1 MQTRFTAA
9 QLQDPG
15 VAASEPILR
24 KCVHCG
30 FCTATCPTYV
40 LLGDEL
46 DSPRGRIYLIKEML
60 ENGRPAS
67 AEVALHVDR
76 CLSCL
81 ACMTT
86 CPSGVHYQHL
96 IDHARVHVEK
106 TYRRP
111 PLERGLRALLAA
123 VLPHPRRF
131 AAALALV
138 PLARPFARALPRR
151 LRAMLDLVPE
161 RPPSDNAGRAGA
173 NSGARGSHDEDLRDA
188 NGGRRVFAASGKRR
202 ARVGLLSGCV
212 QTILE
217 PSINAA
223 TIRVLTR
230 AGCEVVTISG
240 CCGSLV
246 HHLGR
251 ERDALEFGARVLE
264 QVGAE
269 LRGAGLDALVTNAS
283 GCGTHA
289 KDYGHLFRNH
299 ALATPAAE
307 TSARARDV
315 TELLAEIGLPP
326 VRDPPRL
333 TVAYHSACSMQHGQ
347 KIEEPPR
354 ALLRQAGFVVREIAE
369 GHLCCGSAGTYN
381 ILQPEIAARL
391 RDRKVA
397 SVART
402 GADIVATGNIGCI
415 TQLAGGTEI
424 PVAHTVELLDWA
436 TGGPAPPAWLARRE
450 RRESAQRPPK
460 R

>member
-1 MQTRFTAA
+1 MQTRFSAA

-67 AEVALHVDR
+67 AQIALHVDR

-96 IDHARVHVEK
+96 IDHARVYVEK

-111 PLERGLRALLAA
+111 PIERALRALLAA
-123 VLPHPRRF
+123 VLPYPRRF

-138 PLARPFARALPRR
+138 PLARPFAHLLPVR
-151 LRAMLDLVPE
+151 LRAMLELVPARS
-161 RPPSDNAGRAGA
+161 RP
-173 NSGARGSHDEDLRDA
+173 ARGSAAPGAHAEDSGDRASSHAELRAA
-188 NGGRRVFAASGKRR
+188 NDGRRVFAARGERR
-202 ARVGLLSGCV
+202 ARVGLLLGCV
-212 QTILE
+212 QTVLE

-251 ERDALEFGARVLE
+251 EPEALGFGARVLE
-264 QVGAE
+264 QVGVE
-269 LRGAGLDALVTNAS
+269 IRGAGLDALVANAS

-289 KDYGHLFRNH
+289 KDYGHLFRH
-299 ALATPAAE
+299 HPLAASAAE
-307 TSARARDV
+307 ASARTRDV

-326 VRDPPRL
+326 VQDPPRL
-333 TVAYHSACSMQHGQ
+333 VVAYHSACSMQHGQ
-347 KIEEPPR
+347 KIDEPPR
-354 ALLRQAGFVVREIAE
+354 ALLRQAGFVVREIPE

-397 SVART
+397 NVAQT
-402 GADIVATGNIGCI
+402 GAHIVATGNIGCI
-415 TQLAGGTEI
+415 TQLAARAQI

-450 RRESAQRPPK
+450 R
-460 R
+460 

>member
-1 MQTRFTAA
+1 MQTRFSAA

-111 PLERGLRALLAA
+111 LLERGLRALLAA
-123 VLPHPRRF
+123 VLPYPRRF

-138 PLARPFARALPRR
+138 PLARPFARLLPAR
-151 LRAMLDLVPE
+151 LRTMLELVPARA
-161 RPPSDNAGRAGA
+161 RPAITNDGK
-173 NSGARGSHDEDLRDA
+173 H
-188 NGGRRVFAASGKRR
+188 VFAAHGKRR
-202 ARVGLLSGCV
+202 ARVGLLTGCV
-212 QTILE
+212 QTVLE

-251 ERDALEFGARVLE
+251 ESEALEFGARVLD
-264 QVGAE
+264 QVGTE
-269 LRGAGLDALVTNAS
+269 LAGGGLDALVANAS
-283 GCGTHA
+283 GCGTHT
-289 KDYGHLFRNH
+289 KDYGHLFRGH
-299 ALATPAAE
+299 ALAAPAAAA
-307 TSARARDV
+307 SARARDV
-315 TELLAEIGLPP
+315 TELLAKIGLPP
-326 VRDPPRL
+326 VRNPPGL

-347 KIEEPPR
+347 KIDEPPR

-381 ILQPEIAARL
+381 ILQPDLAARL

-397 SVART
+397 NIARA
-402 GADIVATGNIGCI
+402 GANLVATGNIGCI
-415 TQLAGGTEI
+415 AQIAVGAEV
-424 PVAHTVELLDWA
+424 PVVHTVELLDWA

-450 RRESAQRPPK
+450 R
-460 R
+460 

>member
-1 MQTRFTAA
+1 MQTRFSAA

-111 PLERGLRALLAA
+111 PLERALRALLAA
-123 VLPHPRRF
+123 VLPYPRRF

-138 PLARPFARALPRR
+138 PLARPFARVLPAR
-151 LRAMLDLVPE
+151 LRAMLELVPARS
-161 RPPSDNAGRAGA
+161 RPSTAANAAANSSTRGSDDANPRGA
-173 NSGARGSHDEDLRDA
+173 ND
-188 NGGRRVFAASGKRR
+188 GRRVFAAQGERR
-202 ARVGLLSGCV
+202 ARVALLTGCV
-212 QTILE
+212 QTVLE

-223 TIRVLTR
+223 TIRLLTR

-251 ERDALEFGARVLE
+251 EREALEFGARVLE
-264 QVGAE
+264 QVDAE
-269 LRGAGLDALVTNAS
+269 LRGGSLDALVANAS

-289 KDYGHLFRNH
+289 KDYGHLFRGH
-299 ALATPAAE
+299 PLASQAAE
-307 TSARARDV
+307 TSARTRDV
-315 TELLAEIGLPP
+315 TELLVEMGLPP
-326 VRDPPRL
+326 ARRPPGL
-333 TVAYHSACSMQHGQ
+333 AVAYHSACSMQHGQ
-347 KIEEPPR
+347 KIDEPPR

-391 RDRKVA
+391 RERKVA
-397 SVART
+397 NVVRT

-415 TQLAGGTEI
+415 TQLAAGADL

-450 RRESAQRPPK
+450 R
-460 R
+460 